1 MARLLVL
8 MGSGET
14 TPTMTATHRE
24 VLARVGG
31 PAVLL
36 DTPYS
41 FQENAERISA
51 RAVQYFERSCETRLE
66 VARWRCEASPL
77 EQETALTLARGASF
91 LFSGPGSPSY
101 ALRQWQDTPMLEV
114 LSEKLSRPGALVFA
128 SAAACTLGS
137 LVVPVYEIYKCGA
150 DPHWLPG
157 LDLLTGLGFPAVV
170 VPHWNIQVGEDH
182 DTRYCM
188 LGERRLQFMEAELPE
203 DQFLLGLDEHT
214 ALVLDL
220 DTLTGQVSGKGTV
233 VVRKRG
239 VTTTFPAGRPFRLGE
254 LSDGPEPVST
264 APQAP
269 RAQPLVQDVERLE
282 QAVRSALERRDSEQA
297 VAAALE
303 LESLLAA
310 WSHDTDAASLK
321 KAHAALRSTLVQL
334 GQAARNA
341 SDLLEPVVEALLA
354 LRRQARARQEWREA
368 DAIRAELGRAGI
380 EVHDTPEGTHW
391 ELAG

>member
-14 TPTMTATHRE
+14 TPTMTSTHRE
-24 VLARVGG
+24 VLAHAGG

-36 DTPYS
+36 DSPYG
-41 FQENAERISA
+41 FQENAEKISA

-66 VARWRCEASPL
+66 VARWHDQASPL
-77 EQETALTLARGASF
+77 ERETALTLARGASL

-101 ALRQWQDTPMLEV
+101 ALRQWHKTEMAAILAD
-114 LSEKLSRPGALVFA
+114 KLARPGALVFA

-137 LVVPVYEIYKCGA
+137 RAVPVYEIYRCGA
-150 DPHWLPG
+150 EPHWLPG
-157 LDLLTGLGFPAVV
+157 LDLLAPLGFPAVV

-188 LGERRLQFMEAELPE
+188 LGERRLQVMEAELPE

-220 DTLTGQVSGKGTV
+220 DTLTGQVTGKGTV
-233 VVRKRG
+233 VVRQRG

-254 LSDGPEPVST
+254 LCDGPAPPVVAAEP
-264 APQAP
+264 P
-269 RAQPLVQDVERLE
+269 RAQPLVQEVDRLE
-282 QAVRSALERRDSEQA
+282 QAIRAALDQRDSQQA
-297 VAAALE
+297 VALALE
-303 LESLLAA
+303 LESLLAE
-310 WSHDTDAASLK
+310 WSHDTDVASLK
-321 KAHAALRSTLVQL
+321 RARAALRSTLVQL
-334 GQAARNA
+334 GQAARTA
-341 SDLLEPVVEALLA
+341 SELLEPVVEAMLT
-354 LRRQARARQEWREA
+354 LRRQARSRQEWREA
-368 DAIRAELGRAGI
+368 DAIRAELARAGI
-380 EVHDTPEGTHW
+380 EVHDTPEGTRW